1 MSYYYEQKGKVKGK
15 FILKE
20 KSMIALFSS
29 RIYYMPTLNYQS
41 LHLFHH

>member
-1 MSYYYEQKGKVKGK
+1 MFYYYEQKGKVKGN

-20 KSMIALFSS
+20 KIMIALFSL
-29 RIYYMPTLNYQS
+29 RIYYMSTLNYQS